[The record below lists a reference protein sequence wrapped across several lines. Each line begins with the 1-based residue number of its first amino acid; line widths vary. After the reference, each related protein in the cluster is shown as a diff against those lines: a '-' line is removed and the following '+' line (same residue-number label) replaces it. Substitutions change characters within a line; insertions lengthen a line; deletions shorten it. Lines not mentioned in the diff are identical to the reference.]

1 MGVHTLLWCDSL
13 NNVQRCLERATLR
26 EFEMRVLFQMS
37 SNDSSSLIDSP
48 VASRLGPYR
57 AFFHSEEQGKLE
69 KFRPYGLPTREWLAG
84 VKERLATKRLAE

>member
-1 MGVHTLLWCDSL
+1 
-13 NNVQRCLERATLR
+13 
-26 EFEMRVLFQMS
+26 FQMS

-69 KFRPYGLPTREWLAG
+69 KFRPYGLPPREWLAQ
-84 VKERLATKRLAE
+84 VKERLGARRPGE